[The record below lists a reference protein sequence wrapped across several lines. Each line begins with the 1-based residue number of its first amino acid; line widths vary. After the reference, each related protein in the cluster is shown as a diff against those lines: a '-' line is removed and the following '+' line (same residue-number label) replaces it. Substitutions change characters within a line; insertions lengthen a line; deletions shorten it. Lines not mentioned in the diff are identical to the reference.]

1 MGKITFQKMKVRYVK
16 TKTLKLMLESCGS
29 YLGMEKGCF
38 VVKDEQKK
46 IIQKHPLFESDIDE
60 VILRSGNYVSTG
72 ALVSMGFWNIDCL
85 ITTQRGNPVAMLRSL
100 DDDSHVETRLC
111 QYEAFKGAKGLQIA
125 KELVKGKIRGQDLIL
140 AKYGFKR
147 HSPIA
152 DVLEKIVSDD
162 SKSVRTRLL
171 SVEGRYTKRYF
182 KDIFQLFPEQ
192 LRPENRKTFKA
203 YDGLNN
209 IFNLAYEVLQWK
221 VHQVL
226 LKAKLEP
233 YLGFL
238 HSTAMGKPSLILDFM
253 ELYRY
258 LIDDF
263 LIQYCKRLKPRD
275 FVLKTESLSTGK
287 KGKRQYLSSI
297 NTRNLFRKLNEYFLM
312 NVEIPRV
319 RYGKSQEIETLINE
333 EAFLLAQY
341 LRNEKQIWIPRTPL
355 LISINVMWE

>member
-1 MGKITFQKMKVRYVK
+1 MVK
-16 TKTLKLMLESCGS
+16 TKTLKLMLDSHGS

-46 IIQKHPLFESDIDE
+46 VVQKHPLFESDIGE
-60 VILRSGNYVSTG
+60 VILKSGNYVSTG
-72 ALVSMGFWNIDCL
+72 ALASMGFWNIDCL
-85 ITTQRGNPVAMLRSL
+85 ITTQKGNPVAMLRSL

-111 QYEAFKGAKGLQIA
+111 QYEAYKSNKGLQIA
-125 KELVKGKIRGQDLIL
+125 KEFVKGKVKGQDLIL

-147 HSPIA
+147 HSPVTDII
-152 DVLEKIVSDD
+152 DKIVSDN

-182 KDIFQLFPEQ
+182 NDIFQLFPEQ
-192 LRPENRKTFKA
+192 LRLENRKTFKA

-221 VHQVL
+221 VHQAL

-238 HSTAMGKPSLILDFM
+238 HSTAMGKPSLVLDFM

-263 LIQYCKRLKPRD
+263 LIQYCKKLKPSD
-275 FVLKTESLSTGK
+275 FILKTERLSVRK
-287 KGKRQYLSSI
+287 KGKRQYLNNM
-297 NTRNLFRKLNEYFLM
+297 NTRNLLRSLNEYFSM
-312 NVEIPRV
+312 KVEIPRI
-319 RYGKSQEIETLINE
+319 RYGKSQEIETLIGE
-333 EAFLLAQY
+333 EVELLARY
-341 LRNEKQIWIPRTPL
+341 IRDEKENWIPRIAVP
-355 LISINVMWE
+355 N